1 MKCKLICVQ
10 LPRLGLKNDRETE
23 QQLQDFS
30 DKHGYSFIRR
40 DRACGRRGGG
50 VAICYEPARSQMSRI
65 KLPPTKNEIIAAI
78 GRRVGQRRKIAVI
91 AVYLPP
97 AMRADQIRR
106 CLKDTNDSILHIKHK
121 YADPYILLAGDFNK
135 KLSVQLWL
143 IILRS
148 RQ

>member
-1 MKCKLICVQ
+1 MFNKWQVDFLKLDSLVECLDEMQIDVCMITETW
-10 LPRLGLKNDRETE
+10 LKNDQKVE
-23 QQLQDFS
+23 QELQDFS

-50 VAICYEPARSQMSRI
+50 VAICYAPARIQMSRI

-121 YADPYILLAGDFNK
+121 
-135 KLSVQLWL
+135 
-143 IILRS
+143 
-148 RQ
+148 